1 MLCRRLDEIASAWRA
16 ATAEPPIVS
25 VNNPNPS
32 ARLTHDIRASHRGSA
47 HRATAR
53 DATMRQTHSC
63 SHPAWICNLIVHCT
77 PGERMSRPEKPR
89 CRETNAMKGKCAR
102 GERA

>member
-32 ARLTHDIRASHRGSA
+32 ARLTHAIRASPRQCASRDSA
-47 HRATAR
+47 RRYDEANAFLQPSGMDMQPDRSLHTRRA
-53 DATMRQTHSC
+53 HE
-63 SHPAWICNLIVHCT
+63 P
-77 PGERMSRPEKPR
+77 P
-89 CRETNAMKGKCAR
+89 
-102 GERA
+102 